1 MAQNDKAKTHIG
13 IPTPALSE
21 ALVRSGATMGKV
33 LEKIKEFSV
42 FEILPFDELSAIEV
56 AIVTKNAIDEGDKK
70 SGSHEVWAK
79 VKSDRQIVAIAR
91 VHQARA
97 IYTDDG
103 GLRNVASQLNMPT
116 IGISDLPLPP
126 KSAQGILPLE
136 APMEHADEP
145 TFEEIEQAREAET
158 AGAGAAGSG

>member
-1 MAQNDKAKTHIG
+1 MVVFDATILMLLIHPDSGRPIDPATGELVSHVPERIAHFVAQNDKAKTHIG

-79 VKSDRQIVAIAR
+79 VKYRSPNRRNRQ
-91 VHQARA
+91 
-97 IYTDDG
+97 
-103 GLRNVASQLNMPT
+103 SSP
-116 IGISDLPLPP
+116 S
-126 KSAQGILPLE
+126 KSYLY
-136 APMEHADEP
+136 
-145 TFEEIEQAREAET
+145 
-158 AGAGAAGSG
+158 